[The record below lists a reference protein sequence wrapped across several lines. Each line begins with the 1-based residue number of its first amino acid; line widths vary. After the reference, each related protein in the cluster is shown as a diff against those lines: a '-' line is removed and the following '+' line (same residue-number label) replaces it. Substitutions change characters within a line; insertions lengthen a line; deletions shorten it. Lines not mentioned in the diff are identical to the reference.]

1 MRCSGT
7 HPVNIRIRQTTGWR
21 WKKGALFSNPPR
33 QQQNQMRCSGTH
45 PVTIIIKQLG
55 ADGKRVSCSGT
66 HPVNN
71 RIKCAVLEPTPST
84 TESNAL
90 FSNPPR
96 QHQNQAN
103 NGVEME
109 KGCAVLG
116 PTLSTTES
124 NALFSNPPRQH
135 QNQANNGVEMDEGCA
150 VLGPTPSTTEAGKRR
165 ATDSRLNFFPLHPS
179 LYPQWQ
185 ARETA
190 ASDTGVVLYGWD
202 ATPTPC
208 SRKVRDAVNR

>member
-1 MRCSGT
+1 M
-7 HPVNIRIRQTTGWR
+7 GWR
-21 WKKGALFSNPPR
+21 CRTGALFWDPPR
-33 QQQNQMRCSGTH
+33 QHQNQANNGVGMEKGCAVLEPTPSTSESGKQRGGDGRRVRCS
-45 PVTIIIKQLG
+45 
-55 ADGKRVSCSGT
+55 RT

-71 RIKCAVLEPTPST
+71 RIKCADFEPTPST
-84 TESNAL
+84 TELNAL

-116 PTLSTTES
+116 PTPSTTES

-135 QNQANNGVEMDEGCA
+135 QNQANNGVEIEEGCA

-165 ATDSRLNFFPLHPS
+165 ATDRRLNFFLYTRHYTRSGKHVKPLPAT
-179 LYPQWQ
+179 L
-185 ARETA
+185 
-190 ASDTGVVLYGWD
+190 ASCCMDG
-202 ATPTPC
+202 TPHLHL
-208 SRKVRDAVNR
+208 VNAKSEMQ